1 MRQLVNLSYK
11 SRSLKKLNPDIQLNK
26 KFLIPVLMQ
35 TGDIYTAMQIE
46 SISWFGMLNSV
57 KARVKL
63 NLGAAQQTIF
73 PIKSKFSVKIV

>member
-73 PIKSKFSVKIV
+73 PTKSKFSVKIV